1 MSSDPGQALEAFTE
15 DALLGGKVKF
25 RQPRH
30 GYRVAIDPVLLA
42 AAVAAAPEQ
51 RILDA
56 GAGVGAA
63 SLCLAR
69 RVPGVIIDG
78 IELQPDLVD
87 LAGQNAALNDLGDRV
102 TFRVGDI
109 SRPPPE
115 MAPNSYHHVMA
126 NPPFLERGRVVPS
139 RDSGKERAN
148 VESGARLADW
158 IEFCAARAVDGG
170 GLTFIHRADRL
181 AGLLAALEPVA
192 GGIVIC
198 PLWPKA
204 GVAAKR
210 VIVSA
215 RKGVSKPLQLKPG
228 LILHQRDG
236 AYTAEAET
244 LLRHGAALA
253 I

>member
-1 MSSDPGQALEAFTE
+1 MSSDSGPGSHAFTE

-42 AAVAAAPEQ
+42 AAVAAAPGQ

-69 RVPGVIIDG
+69 RVSGALIDG

-87 LAGQNAALNDLGDRV
+87 LARQNVALNDLGDRV
-102 TFRVGDI
+102 GFRVGDI
-109 SRPPPE
+109 SHPPPE
-115 MAPNSYHHVMA
+115 LASDSYHHVMA
-126 NPPFLERGRVVPS
+126 NPPFLERGTGVPS
-139 RDSGKERAN
+139 PDSGKDRAN

-158 IEFCAARAVDGG
+158 IGFCAARAVDGG
-170 GLTFIHRADRL
+170 TLTFIHRADRL
-181 AGLLAALEPVA
+181 AGLLTALEPVA

-215 RKGVSKPLQLKPG
+215 RKGISKPLRLRPG

-236 AYTAEAET
+236 AYTAEAEAV
-244 LLRHGAALA
+244 LRHCAALV